1 MNRRALNLLAVAVAA
16 VTIGATAMLPFAFGQ
31 DKPAAPSM
39 EEHMVADTDAVLTIL
54 RTWHNQI
61 SQDQAIIRSQA
72 QRIEAVTKIQPGEA
86 GQQIRWK
93 DDKWEWFT
101 PNKPEPGPS
110 GPPANSPV
118 EAPGR

>member
-1 MNRRALNLLAVAVAA
+1 MKRGTMNQIALAAAIVTVTAAAMTPFVLAADQRE
-16 VTIGATAMLPFAFGQ
+16 TSI
-31 DKPAAPSM
+31 
-39 EEHMVADTDAVLTIL
+39 EEHMVSDTDAVLTIM

>member
-1 MNRRALNLLAVAVAA
+1 MNRRLLNLIAAAAAA
-16 VTIGATAMLPFAFGQ
+16 VTIGAAAMLPFAFGQ
-31 DKPAAPSM
+31 NSAPAPSM
-39 EEHMVADTDAVLTIL
+39 EEHMVSDTDAVLTIM